1 MTPGRVSRANG
12 DASTASTRL
21 RARLAL
27 YAAAATLL
35 FLLERALP
43 NPVPWVRLGL
53 ANGVTLLVLL
63 RHGPGAAAAV
73 LALRLGLGGFFAGTL
88 LGPQF
93 LLAASGGI
101 ASWAAMVL
109 AARWRALSALG
120 VSVTGASAHAATQL
134 AVVDVVF
141 AAGHG
146 MWDLLSLFLGLAL
159 ATGTL
164 TGLLVDVLS
173 SRLDLAENR

>member
-1 MTPGRVSRANG
+1 MSETTGAPGS
-12 DASTASTRL
+12 ASTRL

-35 FLLERALP
+35 FLLERVLP

-63 RHGPGAAAAV
+63 RHGPGAALAV
-73 LALRLGLGGFFAGTL
+73 LVLRLGLGGFFAGTL

-93 LLAASGGI
+93 LLASSGGI

-109 AARWRALSALG
+109 ASRWGALSALG
-120 VSVTGASAHAATQL
+120 LSVLGACAHAATQL
-134 AVVDVVF
+134 LVVDIVF

-159 ATGTL
+159 VTGTL

-173 SRLDLAENR
+173 RRLDLAEAERSAP